1 VLDGDASLPATVMGL
16 EDGSLRARFDDLT
29 LQEDEALTMVLYSR
43 ADSWLGW
50 GESRDRDHPLRS
62 LARLLRLAL
71 RGLRQAIVP
80 PRSRPRRGRLA
91 TSIVPL
97 LAIAFLLPGLFGMR
111 QGAAA
116 AQAQSDEAKQSGG
129 VKPNDEIKLPS
140 QLMSTSVGK
149 PNPRSPSAWLEGV
162 SRPPGGHAAAERH
175 DKQAEPRP
183 VEVTA
188 NANKEPTGSL
198 LQSQESKLQV
208 AGATPK
214 AADSKLPVAEPSSVA
229 APTVQATAVQA
240 TVAMP
245 RASAAVVAP
254 DSKAAASDWR
264 AMNGVHPLAQALA
277 VLPDAPSEPVADPPA
292 LASKHDSG
300 AANAALAVQS
310 GWRMQLKSAADAVSH
325 GQLLVVWV
333 LASLLA
339 AQYPWALLLMV
350 VLQSFL
356 TAILLRAML
365 RRRARERLLGHI

>member
-1 VLDGDASLPATVMGL
+1 
-16 EDGSLRARFDDLT
+16 
-29 LQEDEALTMVLYSR
+29 
-43 ADSWLGW
+43 
-50 GESRDRDHPLRS
+50 
-62 LARLLRLAL
+62 
-71 RGLRQAIVP
+71 
-80 PRSRPRRGRLA
+80 
-91 TSIVPL
+91 
-97 LAIAFLLPGLFGMR
+97 MR

-188 NANKEPTGSL
+188 NANKEPASSL
-198 LQSQESKLQV
+198 LQSQESKPPV

-214 AADSKLPVAEPSSVA
+214 AADSKLQVAEPNTVA
-229 APTVQATAVQA
+229 SPTVQATAVHA
-240 TVAMP
+240 AGAKP
-245 RASAAVVAP
+245 PASAAVVAP
-254 DSKAAASDWR
+254 DSKTGANDWR
-264 AMNGVHPLAQALA
+264 AMNGVHPLARALA
-277 VLPDAPSEPVADPPA
+277 VLPDAPSEPVADTPAETSRQDRGAVSATPP
-292 LASKHDSG
+292 
-300 AANAALAVQS
+300 VQS
-310 GWRMQLKSAADAVSH
+310 GWRMQFRSAADAVSH